1 MDAGLLLEN
10 QWLQIA
16 SRASLPGW
24 TGSSAGQVAPTI
36 ATKNLLLSLPVE
48 GNWPRS
54 YPLQRYMNLN
64 GQEELQ

>member
-1 MDAGLLLEN
+1 MVADRLARVAFRAGPVH
-10 QWLQIA
+10 QQGK
-16 SRASLPGW
+16 SRRRSQP
-24 TGSSAGQVAPTI
+24 
-36 ATKNLLLSLPVE
+36 KNLLLSLPVE